1 MKAQFDRCF
10 DDSTMDAIKRYGLK
24 DLVTAIQELSP
35 DCENSQYAFDV
46 QIRRKSELMVYHGG
60 TCLLTIGLRS
70 IKSGK
75 ISFHSKYYGAKGK
88 VLNNNECADVFE
100 KLKKI
105 NNIEDMSTI
114 IKLVSDFL
122 FAAERIVDKQKYFN
136 GTCELFWS
144 SRLSIDYGR
153 NWEPNDQW
161 LIIDRES
168 VLGFEDI
175 IPDPEMKKTK
185 IAIYTDDYAEAV
197 KSELHIKH
205 TDHTWAKSS
214 KPFGRELD
222 FLAID
227 KNHNLVCIELK
238 IGSNDKGI
246 SWGPLQTA
254 VYHKAFTKALPQISE
269 NIIKLINQKIDLG
282 ILKNEAKDRLP
293 PVGFKSVE
301 GVLAVT
307 SPNESVSKEY
317 WERAFKVNSKL
328 KPKMQILIIP
338 EGNEK
343 LEWKPKECK

>member
-10 DDSTMDAIKRYGLK
+10 DDSTMDAIKMYGLK

-46 QIRRKSELMVYHGG
+46 QIRKKSELMVYHGG

-70 IKSGK
+70 IKDGK
-75 ISFHSKYYGAKGK
+75 ISFYSKYYGAKGK
-88 VLNNNECADVFE
+88 VINNNECADVFE

-105 NNIEDMSTI
+105 NNIEDMSTL

-136 GTCELFWS
+136 GICELFWS

-175 IPDPEMKKTK
+175 KLDLETKKTK
-185 IAIYTDDYAEAV
+185 IAVYTDDYAEAV
-197 KSELHIKH
+197 KSELA
-205 TDHTWAKSS
+205 TDHMWGKSS
-214 KPFGRELD
+214 KTFGRELD

-227 KNHNLVCIELK
+227 ESHNLVCIELK
-238 IGSNDKGI
+238 IGSNEEGI

-269 NIIKLINQKIDLG
+269 NIIKLVNQKIDLG
-282 ILKNEAKDRLP
+282 ILKNEAKDWLP
-293 PVGFKSVE
+293 PDGFKSVE

-307 SPNESVSKEY
+307 RSNKPAREKY

-328 KPKMQILIIP
+328 KQKMQILIIP
-338 EGNEK
+338 EGTEK
-343 LEWKPKECK
+343 LKWKPKECK